1 VQAPKK
7 PRHQEEVSHK
17 PHLSDLRY
25 PEISAAG
32 AGLSTSVIVLFGK
45 VVDAIGRILLI
56 IT

>member
-32 AGLSTSVIVLFGK
+32 ARLSTSVIVLFGK